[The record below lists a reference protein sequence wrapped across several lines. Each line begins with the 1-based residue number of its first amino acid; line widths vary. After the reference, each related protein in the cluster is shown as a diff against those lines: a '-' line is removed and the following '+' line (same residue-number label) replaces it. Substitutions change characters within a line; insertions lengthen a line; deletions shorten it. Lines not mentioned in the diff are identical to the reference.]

1 MKKKAL
7 EYWRRRELDNYR
19 ANAAKESN
27 YDKEIER
34 IYARMYLQA
43 QKEIDAFYGRYA
55 GTEGITIAE
64 AKKRVSQLDIKRY
77 EAKAKEYVANKDL
90 SKQANEEM
98 RLYNLTMKVN
108 RLEMLKAEMGLDLV
122 KGFDELEKLTGQK
135 LNQRA
140 IEEFTRQAGILGES
154 VYEPGEK
161 AKSIVGASYK
171 NATFSERIWMYQ
183 DALKSE
189 LGKLLQSGMVQGRNP
204 RELAGQLRK
213 SMDASRYASE
223 RLMRTELARVQLE
236 AQKQSL
242 TKNGYDE
249 FVFISLESGCEDC
262 KAMDGKHFKV
272 KDMLVGE
279 NAPPIH
285 PHCRCSIAAY
295 MDEEEFYKWLDEID
309 PAGALS
315 IGG

>member
-1 MKKKAL
+1 
-7 EYWRRRELDNYR
+7 
-19 ANAAKESN
+19 
-27 YDKEIER
+27 
-34 IYARMYLQA
+34 
-43 QKEIDAFYGRYA
+43 
-55 GTEGITIAE
+55 
-64 AKKRVSQLDIKRY
+64 
-77 EAKAKEYVANKDL
+77 
-90 SKQANEEM
+90 
-98 RLYNLTMKVN
+98 
-108 RLEMLKAEMGLDLV
+108 
-122 KGFDELEKLTGQK
+122 
-135 LNQRA
+135 
-140 IEEFTRQAGILGES
+140 
-154 VYEPGEK
+154 
-161 AKSIVGASYK
+161 
-171 NATFSERIWMYQ
+171 
-183 DALKSE
+183 
-189 LGKLLQSGMVQGRNP
+189 
-204 RELAGQLRK
+204 
-213 SMDASRYASE
+213 
-223 RLMRTELARVQLE
+223 MRTELARVQLE